1 MLLPGSIFPGWG
13 ASMTDCSYDQ
23 LSQHRTILNDFAEK
37 VGFGNFAFFV
47 SWSGFSTKFTPPLG
61 VKGWPI
67 LVTLGSKDS
76 RRKWF
81 KDPELEF

>member
-1 MLLPGSIFPGWG
+1 MVNYLLVPKYVVPKEYFPGWG

-47 SWSGFSTKFTPPLG
+47 S
-61 VKGWPI
+61 
-67 LVTLGSKDS
+67 
-76 RRKWF
+76 
-81 KDPELEF
+81 